1 MMKIFNLIA
10 RICRKHPYKHIF
22 LSEYLQKSFT
32 IPSNRDFDDK
42 MIMPRFCEV
51 DISLL

>member
-1 MMKIFNLIA
+1 MDFLNLIA
-10 RICRKHPYKHIF
+10 RICRKHPYRHIF
-22 LSEYLQKSFT
+22 LSEHLQKSFT

-42 MIMPRFCEV
+42 MIMPGFCEV